1 MEEIIAIVIFLVVIV
16 AIMTEKVHRT
26 AVALAGAVL
35 LMLSHIL
42 TVDKAVG
49 YIDFNT
55 IGCLL
60 YTSALTFSLSYF
72 PWMALFSLAGDA
84 TLLVFYSKKVLT
96 EKQFLFRT
104 VIHFILLE
112 IVLMTFA
119 GLLQL
124 YESTLEAVA
133 FFFIV
138 LLVYFMVKLLSF
150 KSGSK
155 EAEVINQRIQ
165 EINKKGE
172 DY

>member
-1 MEEIIAIVIFLVVIV
+1 MDFKELKREMLLGFFYIYTGSIFGTYVFCSLFYP
-16 AIMTEKVHRT
+16 
-26 AVALAGAVL
+26 
-35 LMLSHIL
+35 
-42 TVDKAVG
+42 D
-49 YIDFNT
+49 
-55 IGCLL
+55 
-60 YTSALTFSLSYF
+60 LTFSLSYF

-84 TLLVFYSKKVLT
+84 TLLVFCSKKVLT

>member
-1 MEEIIAIVIFLVVIV
+1 M
-16 AIMTEKVHRT
+16 
-26 AVALAGAVL
+26 
-35 LMLSHIL
+35 
-42 TVDKAVG
+42 
-49 YIDFNT
+49 
-55 IGCLL
+55 
-60 YTSALTFSLSYF
+60 
-72 PWMALFSLAGDA
+72 
-84 TLLVFYSKKVLT
+84 
-96 EKQFLFRT
+96 
-104 VIHFILLE
+104 IHFILLE

-138 LLVYFMVKLLSF
+138 LWVYFMVKLLSF

>member
-1 MEEIIAIVIFLVVIV
+1 M
-16 AIMTEKVHRT
+16 
-26 AVALAGAVL
+26 
-35 LMLSHIL
+35 
-42 TVDKAVG
+42 
-49 YIDFNT
+49 
-55 IGCLL
+55 
-60 YTSALTFSLSYF
+60 
-72 PWMALFSLAGDA
+72 
-84 TLLVFYSKKVLT
+84 
-96 EKQFLFRT
+96 
-104 VIHFILLE
+104 IHFILLE